1 HYPRLIGLALLAAIA
16 ILAGCSSSDNPQA
29 SSGGKG
35 GGKKGQD
42 RGSMTISVA
51 VAKVETRDLPVI
63 LSGLGSVE
71 AFNTVVVKSR
81 IDGQLVQ
88 IAFREGQEVGKGD
101 LLAVVDPRPYEVQL
115 SQTEATLYK
124 DQSALK
130 DARLNL
136 QRFQDLVKAGVIPQQ
151 Q

>member
-1 HYPRLIGLALLAAIA
+1 MLKSSHSPWLICWLGVMAGVALLA
-16 ILAGCSSSDNPQA
+16 GCTSSPNPQA
-29 SSGGKG
+29 AG
-35 GGKKGQD
+35 GGRKSQD
-42 RGSMTISVA
+42 RGSMRVSVW
-51 VAKVETRDLPVI
+51 VAKAETRDLPVI

-88 IAFREGQEVGKGD
+88 IAFREGQEVNKGD

-130 DARLNL
+130 D
-136 QRFQDLVKAGVIPQQ
+136 
-151 Q
+151 